1 MQSRLGF
8 RAATAR
14 DARVLA
20 PLVLASG
27 RQEFA
32 FLFDDGDAECEG
44 FLAYAMAAG
53 HGRFSWR
60 RHYVATIDEAP
71 VAVMAIQDG
80 RSRAGWLDDPVAAGQ
95 FLRHFGIRRTAG
107 IIRRGLL
114 LERELPKPAA
124 HQTLMAHCATRPDMR
139 GTGVFGELFQHVVQT
154 NRLPAFPGQEL
165 VLDVLKHNTRAAA
178 LYKRL
183 GFVVATGKRPAP
195 RGLPLWLAADR
206 MIFSR
211 LEKKRAKPRVNPRLS
226 AP

>member
-1 MQSRLGF
+1 MQDRLGF
-8 RAATAR
+8 RSATAD

-32 FLFDDGDAECEG
+32 FLFDDSDAACEG
-44 FLAYAMAAG
+44 FLAYAMAAR

-60 RHYVATIDEAP
+60 RHYVATLDDTP

-80 RSRAGWLDDPVAAGQ
+80 RSRTGWLDDAVATGQ
-95 FLRHFGIRRTAG
+95 FLRHFGARRTAG

-114 LERELPKPAA
+114 LEREIPKPAA
-124 HQTLMAHCATRPDMR
+124 HQTLMAHCATQPEMR
-139 GTGVFGELFQHVVQT
+139 GTGIFHALFQHVLDT
-154 NRLPAFPGQEL
+154 SRLPAFPGQEL

-183 GFVVATGKRPAP
+183 GFVVAAGKRPAP
-195 RGLPLWLAADR
+195 RGLPVSLAADR
-206 MIFSR
+206 MIFSQ
-211 LEKKRAKPRVNPRLS
+211 KPS
-226 AP
+226 ASG